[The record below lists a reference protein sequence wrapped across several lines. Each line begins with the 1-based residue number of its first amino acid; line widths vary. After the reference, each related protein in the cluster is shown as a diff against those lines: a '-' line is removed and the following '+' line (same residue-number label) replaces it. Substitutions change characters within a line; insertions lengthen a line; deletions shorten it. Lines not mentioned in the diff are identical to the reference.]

1 MVQTC
6 LSCEDLSH
14 SLLKKKKVGEMG
26 NGALP
31 IFEIQTLTMGS
42 STQQWSEAL
51 QEKRKSQYHAAGTR
65 VQIRLLSQLSGA
77 IFMAPRVPCEMEAG
91 DRVRQPL

>member
-1 MVQTC
+1 
-6 LSCEDLSH
+6 
-14 SLLKKKKVGEMG
+14 MG

-65 VQIRLLSQLSGA
+65 VQVRLLSQLSGA
-77 IFMAPRVPCEMEAG
+77 IFMAPRVPAKWKLATECANPFESN
-91 DRVRQPL
+91 RT